1 MAKQLLDETQNFSDE
16 EILRQVLPQVFVDD
30 YVFLRDYTA

>member
-16 EILRQVLPQVFVDD
+16 EILRQVLPQSFVDD